1 MAEKRT
7 TYKIQDIEGI
17 GEVQIADEVVTIIAG
32 LAATEVD
39 GVASMAGNITN
50 ELVSK
55 LGVKNLSKGVKVTV
69 LEGVVTVDLTLNI
82 EFGKNI
88 LEVSKKVQDKVK
100 SSIENMTG
108 LEVADVNIRIAGV
121 DMETEKE
128 SKLFPFFF
136 IKVPEGDIGLGGNM
150 RRSEQRE
157 HIFKLLFMTQF
168 NSEDE
173 MSDQVSMYFETLG
186 ELEEKDQ
193 EAMQEKYQKILE
205 KLDEIDQILNDYS
218 RGWKTSR
225 MSRVDLTAL
234 RLAVYEMKFDED
246 VPVGVAI
253 NEAVELAKMFGG
265 DDSGSFV
272 NGILGKI
279 ASGKKDSGEA
289 PKRRVRPI
297 RPRSSSV
304 HPRKMHRNPKQ
315 RQSQKKT
322 LIIN

>member
-1 MAEKRT
+1 MIWK
-7 TYKIQDIEGI
+7 
-17 GEVQIADEVVTIIAG
+17 
-32 LAATEVD
+32 
-39 GVASMAGNITN
+39 
-50 ELVSK
+50 
-55 LGVKNLSKGVKVTV
+55 
-69 LEGVVTVDLTLNI
+69 
-82 EFGKNI
+82 
-88 LEVSKKVQDKVK
+88 
-100 SSIENMTG
+100 
-108 LEVADVNIRIAGV
+108 
-121 DMETEKE
+121 TEKE
-128 SKLFPFFF
+128 SKYFPFFF

-289 PKRRVRPI
+289 PKRRRPTHQAKI
-297 RPRSSSV
+297 IIRSS
-304 HPRKMHRNPKQ
+304 KKDAPK
-315 RQSQKKT
+315 SETKAEPEE
-322 LIIN
+322 NSDN